1 LDPEKSQ
8 EGRGSAEEGT
18 GACFMSAVRFS
29 RFFVRLVPG
38 HLFASI
44 ALMALGCVLDAIT
57 LVCLLPLLDM
67 LVQSDLQQASFVT
80 RFLAGGLSQLGL
92 PVTFLTLVLAFWAMA
107 VLASLTGIAAQHM
120 MLRGKYRV
128 IHKLILGTS
137 EDILSARWE
146 FFSSGSQGTLLH
158 AFNNEVYMVGEAY
171 ASLVSLFVDA
181 IVVAVNLT
189 IPLLLCWQVTLIS
202 VTGGVVL
209 VFPLLLVLS
218 RVSYRLG
225 KVNTQTGGHLA
236 SVVHELVALAKVTLS
251 FGNQQQSISRVDA
264 AFESHRRATLL
275 FQTVNKAVPYIYKS
289 LSWLVL
295 CLTLYTAIAVGI
307 SLAETA
313 IILLTLFQT
322 LPRLGSF
329 AANRTQLDSYSASI
343 EHIQM
348 IRERAL
354 QMQPR
359 SGTLPFTPFHRE
371 LHIKELGFAYQGRP
385 PLLVDVNLRIA
396 RGSMVAIVG
405 PSGAGKS
412 TLVDLIIG
420 LNQPTSGVILFDDTP
435 LQQFDQLSYRRQIG
449 YVPQESVLFNLSI
462 RDNLRWAHASATDE
476 EIRHACEQ
484 ANAIEFIDQLPDKF
498 DTVVGDRGTRLSG
511 GQVQRLALARAILR
525 KPVLLILDEATSSL
539 DSHSERLIQ
548 QAVER
553 IARETTVLVIAH
565 RLSTIMHADQI
576 VVLQHGRVVEQD
588 TYQTLVARDGFF
600 NQMVQAQV
608 VEIKS

>member
-1 LDPEKSQ
+1 
-8 EGRGSAEEGT
+8 
-18 GACFMSAVRFS
+18 
-29 RFFVRLVPG
+29 
-38 HLFASI
+38 
-44 ALMALGCVLDAIT
+44 VL
-57 LVCLLPLLDM
+57 
-67 LVQSDLQQASFVT
+67 
-80 RFLAGGLSQLGL
+80 
-92 PVTFLTLVLAFWAMA
+92 
-107 VLASLTGIAAQHM
+107 
-120 MLRGKYRV
+120 
-128 IHKLILGTS
+128 
-137 EDILSARWE
+137 
-146 FFSSGSQGTLLH
+146 
-158 AFNNEVYMVGEAY
+158 
-171 ASLVSLFVDA
+171 
-181 IVVAVNLT
+181 AVNLT

-251 FGNQQQSISRVDA
+251 FGNQQQSISRVDT

-275 FQTVNKAVPYIYKS
+275 FQTVNKAVPYVYKS

-343 EHIQM
+343 EHIDK

-359 SGTLPFTPFHRE
+359 SGTQPFTPFRRE

-385 PLLVDVNLRIA
+385 PLLVDVDLRIA

-420 LNQPTSGVILFDDTP
+420 LNQPTSGAILFDDTP

-462 RDNLRWAHASATDE
+462 RDNLRWAHAGATDE

-484 ANAIEFIDQLPDKF
+484 ANAIEFIDQLPDRF

-565 RLSTIMHADQI
+565 RLSTIMHADHI